1 MDSKFVWGVIVGAG
15 GYYLLHKFR
24 PMGAKRS

>member
-15 GYYLLHKFR
+15 GYYLIQRFR
-24 PMGAKRS
+24 PARAKRG